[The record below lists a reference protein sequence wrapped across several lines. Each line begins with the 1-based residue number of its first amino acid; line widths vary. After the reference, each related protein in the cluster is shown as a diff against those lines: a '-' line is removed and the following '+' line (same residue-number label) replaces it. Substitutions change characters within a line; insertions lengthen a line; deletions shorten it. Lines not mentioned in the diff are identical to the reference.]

1 MTSENELIVG
11 CQKQDSKIQHLVYQT
26 YAPKVFGICKRYM
39 KDRERAEEMTMNTFL
54 TVFQKINQFKSQ
66 GSFEGWILRI
76 AVNCCLMELRK
87 KTNFEN
93 EYPLD
98 KLQSTIENNVLDNL
112 DNNDIEKML
121 QILPEGS
128 RIIFNLYVM
137 EGYKHSEIAEKL
149 NISEGTSKSQLNYA
163 KEKLKKIVT
172 HFNQSKITSH
182 GR

>member
-1 MTSENELIVG
+1 MSENELIAG
-11 CQKQDSKIQHLVYQT
+11 CQKQDSKMQNLVYKT

-39 KDRERAEEMTMNTFL
+39 KDRERAEEMVMNTFL
-54 TVFQKINQFKSQ
+54 TVFQKTNQFKNQ

-76 AVNCCLMELRK
+76 AVNSCLMELRK

-93 EYPLD
+93 EYPLATW
-98 KLQSTIENNVLDNL
+98 QSTIKNEVLDHL
-112 DNNDIEKML
+112 DENDIEKML
-121 QILPEGS
+121 QLLPEGA

-163 KEKLKKIVT
+163 KGKLKKIVAV
-172 HFNQSKITSH
+172 FNQSKIKEY

>member
-1 MTSENELIVG
+1 MSENELIAG
-11 CQKQDSKIQHLVYQT
+11 CQKQDSKIQNLVYKT

-39 KDRERAEEMTMNTFL
+39 KDRERAEEMAMNTFL
-54 TVFQKINQFKSQ
+54 TVFQKTNQFKTQ

-76 AVNCCLMELRK
+76 AVNSCLMELRK
-87 KTNFEN
+87 RTNFEN

-98 KLQSTIENNVLDNL
+98 NLQSTIENEVLGNL
-112 DNNDIEKML
+112 DENDIDKML
-121 QILPEGS
+121 QLLPEGA

-163 KEKLKKIVT
+163 KGKLKKIVAV
-172 HFNQSKITSH
+172 FNQSKMKEY

>member
-1 MTSENELIVG
+1 MTSESELISG
-11 CQKQDSKIQHLVYQT
+11 CQKQDAKIQNLVYNT
-26 YAPKVFGICKRYM
+26 YASKVFGICKRYM
-39 KDRERAEEMTMNTFL
+39 KDREHAEEMTMNTFL
-54 TVFQKINQFKSQ
+54 TVFQKINQFKNQ
-66 GSFEGWILRI
+66 GSFEGWVLRI

-87 KTNFEN
+87 KTNFN
-93 EYPLD
+93 HEYPLD
-98 KLQSTIENNVLDNL
+98 QLQSTIENEVLNDL
-112 DNNDIEKML
+112 DGNDIEKML
-121 QILPEGS
+121 QLLPEGS

-172 HFNQSKITSH
+172 HFNQSKIKEH

>member
-1 MTSENELIVG
+1 MSENELIAG
-11 CQKQDSKIQHLVYQT
+11 CQKQDSKIQNLVYKT

-39 KDRERAEEMTMNTFL
+39 KDRERAEEIAMNTFL
-54 TVFQKINQFKSQ
+54 SVFQKTIQFKNQ

-76 AVNCCLMELRK
+76 AVNSCLMELRK

-93 EYPLD
+93 EYQLD
-98 KLQSTIENNVLDNL
+98 SLQSSIENEVLDHL
-112 DNNDIEKML
+112 DENDIEKML
-121 QILPEGS
+121 QLLPEGA

-163 KEKLKKIVT
+163 KGKLKKIVAV
-172 HFNQSKITSH
+172 FNQSKIKEY